1 MAPRA
6 ERNGNDEEEPT
17 VRWTTLLFDEADLD
31 GLSRLSPE
39 ALLGGAGDTLERRFD
54 PRELYRR
61 WERQQWIASDIDL
74 ERDRHHWNNL
84 LGPGTRDSLSAFVT
98 SFLIGEYTGL
108 DLMSPVLA
116 ACPDEEYLVYLATQA
131 ADEARHTVFVSR
143 LAEELLGLDEGLRN
157 QLITSWSTLS
167 PANRAVHTLEN
178 TILRELNAS
187 PHDYALWLRAVTF
200 FHLITEGVLALHGQ
214 RGLVRSLQ
222 RIPLLPGM
230 RAGFTAMTRDESRHV
245 SFGLHALR
253 RGAKEGHA
261 DAINELIET
270 GMPLAAVVGISPGT
284 TPQRAAAAAA
294 SASDLLAT
302 IAVRL
307 RQLDLPRDFAEHVLG
322 ACRAAQDAAL
332 HTPVAAAQ
340 NR

>member
-1 MAPRA
+1 M
-6 ERNGNDEEEPT
+6 
-17 VRWTTLLFDEADLD
+17 RWTTLLFDEADLD
-31 GLSRLSPE
+31 ELSRLDPE
-39 ALLGGAGDTLERRFD
+39 GLLGGAGDTLERRFD

-61 WERQQWIASDIDL
+61 WERQQWLASDIDL
-74 ERDRHHWNNL
+74 ERDHRHWTL
-84 LGPGTRDSLSAFVT
+84 LSPGTRDSLSFFLT

-108 DLMSPVLA
+108 DLMSPILA
-116 ACPDEEYLVYLATQA
+116 ACPEEEYLVYLGTQA

-143 LAEELLGLDEGLRN
+143 LAEELLGFDASLRH
-157 QLITSWSTLS
+157 QLIASWSTLS

-178 TILRELNAS
+178 SVLREVNTS
-187 PHDYALWLRAVTF
+187 PHNYEGWLRAVTF

-222 RIPLLPGM
+222 RIPLLPGV

-253 RGAKEGHA
+253 RGATEGHA
-261 DAINELIET
+261 EAINEVIET
-270 GMPLAAVVGISPGT
+270 GMPLAAVVGLSPGG
-284 TPQRAAAAAA
+284 TPERAAATAA
-294 SASDLLAT
+294 SAHDLLAT

-307 RQLDLPRDFAEHVLG
+307 RQLDLSHDFAEHVLDK
-322 ACRAAQDAAL
+322 CRTAQNTAL
-332 HTPVAAAQ
+332 RAPVATAP